1 MERTCIARLRFSEPF
16 AGLDADIARAPTGR
30 GLFARVIEVFAVAA
44 RAYAAAGHYEDLCRR
59 SDAELSLRGLRRAD
73 VPRAAFHF
81 LAADR

>member
-16 AGLDADIARAPTGR
+16 AGLDADIAPVPAGR

-44 RAYAAAGHYEDLCRR
+44 RAYAAARYYEDLCRL
-59 SDAELSLRGLRRAD
+59 SDAELSLRGLSRAS

-81 LAADR
+81 LAADG